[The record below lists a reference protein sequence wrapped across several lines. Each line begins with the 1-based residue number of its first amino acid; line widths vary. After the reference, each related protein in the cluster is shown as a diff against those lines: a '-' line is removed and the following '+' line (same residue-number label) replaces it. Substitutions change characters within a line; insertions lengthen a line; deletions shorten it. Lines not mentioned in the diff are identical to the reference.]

1 MQLSEVT
8 VVVPTRNEARNI
20 GAFLRSLPPAVKL
33 IVVDASDD
41 DTPAIIQA
49 VRPQHT
55 HVIRDR
61 SNVTHARQIGAEAAT
76 TPWLVFTDA
85 DVTFSATYFAR
96 LLAQRELDAMY
107 GPKLSVDAHHRY
119 YQWFARAQ
127 QLSDRLGMPAASGS
141 NLVISHHAFDA
152 VGGFDLRLTVNEDS
166 EIAWRIKRQGFR
178 IRYTPELVVFAR
190 DHRRLKRGTLS
201 KTLHSI
207 ARCTLLYL
215 NLMPDR
221 WRSHDWGY
229 WTDRDKAESAAKGS

>member
-1 MQLSEVT
+1 
-8 VVVPTRNEARNI
+8 
-20 GAFLRSLPPAVKL
+20 
-33 IVVDASDD
+33 
-41 DTPAIIQA
+41 
-49 VRPQHT
+49 
-55 HVIRDR
+55 
-61 SNVTHARQIGAEAAT
+61 
-76 TPWLVFTDA
+76 
-85 DVTFSATYFAR
+85 
-96 LLAQRELDAMY
+96 LAQRELDALY

-152 VGGFDLRLTVNEDS
+152 VGGFDLRLTVKEDS
-166 EIAWRIKRQGFR
+166 GIAWRIKRQGFR
-178 IRYTPELVVFAR
+178 IRYTPGLVVFAR